1 MSTGYE
7 KTDTCLNYGLLNQNI
22 NYITDKNYKSENK
35 CITPVENNLT
45 ISEIICPCKI
55 KLNLFGRK

>member
-7 KTDTCLNYGLLNQNI
+7 KTDTCLNYGLLDQNI
-22 NYITDKNYKSENK
+22 NYITDKNHQLENK
-35 CITPVENNLT
+35 CIKIVENNST